1 LKSSPLQSLFSTLPL
16 KGYDFSLDLSAW
28 LRWWGEGL
36 LACLP
41 PSVHRLLVEL
51 PLRLSVEIR
60 AQEIGFLREEN
71 GESQELESYPLDV
84 FSAGGLRERGSALLG
99 NAKQVILRLPADKV
113 LTKVISLPLAV
124 ETNLRQV
131 VGFEIDRLTPF
142 SAEQIYYDVAILQ
155 RQTELKRIKLKFIA
169 VTKSLLEP
177 LLSRLLEMGLPPD
190 QITVAGEEAGINL
203 LPPEQRPNKN
213 RYRQRLRWVTLGL
226 AGVLL
231 SLASLLPVWQQRSL
245 VVDLLPKVAAAQKE
259 AEQIL
264 MLRKELEDSLE
275 SSRFLFQKRQETIL
289 VIDLINELTSLFPD
303 GTSVEHL
310 EIRDNEVRVR
320 GQSSGA
326 SALIGLLETS
336 KYFHGVTFLAPV
348 TADRATGQERFYIA
362 AQIAREPR

>member
-1 LKSSPLQSLFSTLPL
+1 LKSLLSTLSLTRYNLP
-16 KGYDFSLDLSAW
+16 LDLSAW

-41 PSVHRLLVEL
+41 PSVYRLLVEL
-51 PLRLSVEIR
+51 PVRLIVEIR

-71 GESQELESYPLDV
+71 GESRELESYPLDV
-84 FSAGGLRERGSALLG
+84 FSEGGLRDRGSALLG
-99 NAKQVILRLPADKV
+99 NAKQIILRLPADKV

-131 VGFEIDRLTPF
+131 VGFELDRLTPF
-142 SAEQIYYDVAILQ
+142 SAEQLYYDVAVRE
-155 RQTELKRIKLKFIA
+155 RQIPLKRIKLRFIA

-177 LLSRLLEMGLPPD
+177 SLSRLVEMGLPPD
-190 QITVAGEEAGINL
+190 QITVAGEDAGINL

-213 RYRQRLRWVTLGL
+213 RYGQRLRWVMIGL

-231 SLASLLPVWQQRSL
+231 SLASLLPLWQQRSL

-275 SSRFLFQKRQETIL
+275 SSRFLFQKRRETIL
-289 VIDLINELTSLFPD
+289 VIDLVNELTSLLPD

-326 SALIGLLETS
+326 SALIGLLEAS

-348 TADRATGQERFYIA
+348 TADRAGGQERFYIA
-362 AQIAREPR
+362 AQIAREPQ